1 MVWYGQGG
9 AGGHLICH
17 ICWTRGHICEFH
29 LVERQRLEEVELL
42 PQSQKSQSLYFFL
55 IYFFLA
61 ALNLICS
68 AQA

>member
-29 LVERQRLEEVELL
+29 LVERRRLEEVELL
-42 PQSQKSQSLYFFL
+42 PQSRRAKVCISFL
-55 IYFFLA
+55 FLSFW
-61 ALNLICS
+61 LH
-68 AQA
+68 